1 MLHKIFHL
9 KLFFDFLEYCEAC
22 FRGFA
27 FFCATRIYIF
37 KNAIRIYLPYKSF
50 SYNFATLMNEMAMLE
65 PGIKGYQE
73 ETVTE
78 DKLATNVG
86 SGKVRVYATP
96 RMIALI
102 EKTAALSV
110 ENRLEM
116 GQSSVGTLV
125 SVSHCAATPLGMRVH
140 AETELVE
147 IDRRRLVFSV
157 KAYDE
162 CGLIGE
168 GRHERF
174 IIDIDRFQDK
184 TDSKLKQE

>member
-1 MLHKIFHL
+1 
-9 KLFFDFLEYCEAC
+9 
-22 FRGFA
+22 
-27 FFCATRIYIF
+27 
-37 KNAIRIYLPYKSF
+37 
-50 SYNFATLMNEMAMLE
+50 
-65 PGIKGYQE
+65 
-73 ETVTE
+73 
-78 DKLATNVG
+78 
-86 SGKVRVYATP
+86 
-96 RMIALI
+96 MIALI

-110 ENRLEM
+110 ENRLEV

>member
-1 MLHKIFHL
+1 MT
-9 KLFFDFLEYCEAC
+9 KLE
-22 FRGFA
+22 
-27 FFCATRIYIF
+27 
-37 KNAIRIYLPYKSF
+37 S
-50 SYNFATLMNEMAMLE
+50 
-65 PGIKGYQE
+65 GIKGYQE

-78 DKLATNVG
+78 DKLAANIG

-110 ENRLEM
+110 EGLLEP

-125 SVSHCAATPLGMRVH
+125 NVSHCAATPLGMKVH
-140 AETELVE
+140 AETELTEV
-147 IDRRRLVFSV
+147 DRRRLVFSV

-168 GRHERF
+168 GSHERF
-174 IIDIDRFQDK
+174 IIDMDRFQAK

>member
-1 MLHKIFHL
+1 
-9 KLFFDFLEYCEAC
+9 
-22 FRGFA
+22 
-27 FFCATRIYIF
+27 
-37 KNAIRIYLPYKSF
+37 
-50 SYNFATLMNEMAMLE
+50 MNEMAMLE

-110 ENRLEM
+110 ENRLEA

>member
-1 MLHKIFHL
+1 
-9 KLFFDFLEYCEAC
+9 
-22 FRGFA
+22 
-27 FFCATRIYIF
+27 
-37 KNAIRIYLPYKSF
+37 
-50 SYNFATLMNEMAMLE
+50 MLE
-65 PGIKGYQE
+65 SGIKGYQE

-78 DKLATNVG
+78 DKLAANIG

-110 ENRLEM
+110 EGLLEP

-125 SVSHCAATPLGMRVH
+125 NVSHCASTPLGMKVH
-140 AETELVE
+140 AETELTEV
-147 IDRRRLVFSV
+147 DRRRLVFSV

-168 GRHERF
+168 GSHERF
-174 IIDIDRFQDK
+174 IIDMDRFQAK